1 LKFWQSSLTF
11 WQTPALL
18 KNVRSEQFKQ
28 TEWSAD
34 QTAHKGSLFVPLDT
48 VALVVLV
55 VLGVMVILGVVVLVT
70 MHAPFL
76 RV

>member
-1 LKFWQSSLTF
+1 VHWPFALLKFWQSSLTF

-34 QTAHKGSLFVPLDT
+34 QTAHKGSSFVTFAAITAVDVKAMTITIKTPLI
-48 VALVVLV
+48 
-55 VLGVMVILGVVVLVT
+55 GV
-70 MHAPFL
+70 
-76 RV
+76 